1 MKKTKFIYLGLIAAA
16 SFVSCSDDDDNS
28 ASDIPD
34 ETDRAELYVTSGNTG
49 NVTVYDFST
58 ETPME
63 QTIQASGSSNEGV
76 YYEDDSDELYVVS
89 RSSNQV
95 NTYMGIEY
103 FLEDPAFEIEDGISS
118 SSDLESPRKIAVDD
132 DIVVVADNADVD
144 GNDSTDD
151 GRFFVYT
158 KTADALTLRNV
169 VTVDFAVWG
178 ITFKDDHLLAVV
190 DKTSDLAIF
199 ENFAANFTA
208 TATEMATKTIT
219 IEGINRTHGI
229 TYDDDNDVLVM
240 TDIGSADS
248 DDDGGFHVITDATAK
263 LNATADGESLA
274 LGDQT
279 RIAGA
284 STMLGNPVDVAFD
297 EETRTIFIAEAANGG
312 GRVLGFSNSDYEAGG
327 DVEPSINNLLSG
339 ANSLYFHEED

>member
-34 ETDRAELYVTSGNTG
+34 ETERAELYVTSGNTG
-49 NVTVYDFST
+49 DVNVYDFSADT
-58 ETPME
+58 PTQRIIET
-63 QTIQASGSSNEGV
+63 SGSSNEGV

-89 RSSNQV
+89 RSSNQI
-95 NTYMGIEY
+95 NTYTGIMN
-103 FLEDPAFEIEDGISS
+103 FIEDSSLEVEEGISS

-132 DIVVVADNADVD
+132 NIVVIADNADVD
-144 GNDSTDD
+144 GDENTAD

-158 KTADALTLRNV
+158 KTANALTLRNV
-169 VTVDFAVWG
+169 ITVDFAVWG
-178 ITFKDDHLLAVV
+178 ITFKDDDLLAVV

-199 ENFAANFTA
+199 ENFAASFSET
-208 TATEMATKTIT
+208 TTEMATKTIT

-229 TYDDDNDVLVM
+229 AYDDDNDVLVM
-240 TDIGSADS
+240 TDIGDASSDS
-248 DDDGGFHVITDATAK
+248 DGGFHVITNATSK
-263 LNATADGESLA
+263 LNATANGEILA
-274 LGDQT
+274 VGEQT

-284 STMLGNPVDVAFD
+284 STFLGNPVDVAYD
-297 EETRTIFIAEAANGG
+297 EETRTIFIAEVANGG

-327 DVEPSINNLLSG
+327 DIAPSVNNILSG